1 MYDLMV
7 LQLRTSNAATSGVE
21 SKSRGWQWPPF
32 YTCGIRAAGGY
43 DVEREG
49 RRSRLSEMGD
59 HTLPVAHQHASLA
72 SSITTLNP
80 FALSSSARYLAAEAP
95 VMPEPT
101 MTTSAS
107 EGKSVVVRWPRRNLE
122 GSLCQNED
130 VDSVVGK
137 LAMFRQ
143 ACSTGY
149 AAS

>member
-1 MYDLMV
+1 M
-7 LQLRTSNAATSGVE
+7 
-21 SKSRGWQWPPF
+21 
-32 YTCGIRAAGGY
+32 
-43 DVEREG
+43 
-49 RRSRLSEMGD
+49 D
-59 HTLPVAHQHASLA
+59 HPTLPVAHQHASLA

-107 EGKSVVVRWPRRNLE
+107 EGRCGVVRWPRRNLE

-137 LAMFRQ
+137 LAMLDRLVGQ
-143 ACSTGY
+143 AMQLLKGVMIELY
-149 AAS
+149 VQ